1 MGRALPSRTAEK
13 HRIKR
18 VDRFLGNK
26 RIPLEQLAKVLA
38 RTIIGPRK
46 LALVALDWTDLRDGK
61 HQALVAGIITKG
73 RALPV
78 FWRVVPKAKLTLNQN
93 RIEENFVSALR
104 KILPRD
110 CKVVILADRGFARVT
125 FFQHLERLKF
135 KFVVRTQTK
144 VWVESESF
152 KGTLGTLKIP
162 RGTKRDL
169 GITRYHKAAKWP
181 VRIVVCFDV
190 KQKEPWLLA
199 TNVKDEPLSKIVA
212 WYGCR
217 MEVDEFFKDLKNER
231 NGFKLQGLELSSP
244 GRYNRL
250 LLLMAYAYFLLTVIG
265 LWAEKEGLH

>member
-1 MGRALPSRTAEK
+1 MGNE
-13 HRIKR
+13 
-18 VDRFLGNK
+18 

-231 NGFKLQGLELSSP
+231 NGFKLRGLELSSP

-250 LLLMAYAYFLLTVIG
+250 LLLGLCLFSSHSNRPLGRERRAPLKAYG
-265 LWAEKEGLH
+265 EH